1 MPMLGRYEMNRM
13 GRKPAH
19 PTGWLTRAMRV
30 DILTLFPQV
39 FESPLSCSI
48 VKRAQDNGLVEIA
61 LTDIRDFSTDSYRKV
76 DDKPYGGGPGMVMM
90 PGPVFDCFEHV
101 KQLSPEPGRAIL
113 LTPQGRPF
121 NQAKALELSAE
132 KRLILIAGKYEGFDE
147 RIRAGLGAEQIS
159 IGDYVLSGGELA
171 AMVIIDAVVRL
182 LAGAL
187 GDEDSAKDDSFIAGL
202 LEYPHYTRPET
213 FRGMKVP
220 EILLSGDHAK
230 IAEWRRQQSLKRT
243 KKWRPDLLE
252 DGDNA

>member
-1 MPMLGRYEMNRM
+1 
-13 GRKPAH
+13 
-19 PTGWLTRAMRV
+19 MRI
-30 DILTLFPQV
+30 DILTLFPDM

-48 VKRAQDNGLVEIA
+48 IKRARENGIIEIA
-61 LTDIRDFSTDSYRKV
+61 LTDIRDFSTNNYRKV

-101 KQLSPEPGRAIL
+101 QKLSDEKGRVIL
-113 LTPQGRPF
+113 LTPQGQKF
-121 NQAKALELSAE
+121 DQAKALELSAE

-147 RIRAGLGAEQIS
+147 RIRTGLGAEQIS

-171 AMVIIDAVVRL
+171 AMVIIDTVIRL
-182 LAGAL
+182 IEGAL
-187 GDEDSAKDDSFIAGL
+187 GDEDSAKNDSFSESAGGG
-202 LEYPHYTRPET
+202 LEYPQYTRPEV

-230 IAEWRRQQSLKRT
+230 IAEWRRRQALERT

-252 DGDNA
+252 ETAKKGRIIT

>member
-1 MPMLGRYEMNRM
+1 
-13 GRKPAH
+13 
-19 PTGWLTRAMRV
+19 MRIDV
-30 DILTLFPQV
+30 LTLFPQM

-48 VKRAQDNGLVEIA
+48 LKRAQDNGLLETA
-61 LTDIRDFSTDSYRKV
+61 LTDIRDFSTDSYNKV

-101 KQLSPEPGRAIL
+101 QKLSPEEGRPIL
-113 LTPQGRPF
+113 LTPQGQQF
-121 NQAKALELSAE
+121 DQAKALELAAE

-147 RIRAGLGAEQIS
+147 RIRTGLGAEQIS

-187 GDEDSAKDDSFIAGL
+187 GDEDSAKDDSFSEGL
-202 LEYPHYTRPET
+202 LEYPHYTRPEV

-230 IAEWRRQQSLKRT
+230 IAEWRRHKSLERT
-243 KKWRPDLLE
+243 KKWRPDLLRN
-252 DGDNA
+252 GDST

>member
-1 MPMLGRYEMNRM
+1 
-13 GRKPAH
+13 
-19 PTGWLTRAMRV
+19 MRV

-48 VKRAQDNGLVEIA
+48 IKRAQDNGLLEIA

-101 KQLSPEPGRAIL
+101 QKLCPEPGRAIL
-113 LTPQGRPF
+113 LTPQGRPLD
-121 NQAKALELSAE
+121 QAKAVELAAE

-147 RIRAGLGAEQIS
+147 RIRTGLGAEQIS
-159 IGDYVLSGGELA
+159 IGDYILSGGELA
-171 AMVIIDAVVRL
+171 AMVIIDAVARL
-182 LAGAL
+182 LEGAL
-187 GDEDSAKDDSFIAGL
+187 GDEDSAKDDSFSAGL
-202 LEYPHYTRPET
+202 LEYPHYTRPEI

-230 IAEWRRQQSLKRT
+230 IAAWRCQQSLERT
-243 KKWRPDLLE
+243 KKWRPDLLRD
-252 DGDNA
+252 DGKT

>member
-1 MPMLGRYEMNRM
+1 
-13 GRKPAH
+13 
-19 PTGWLTRAMRV
+19 MRIDV
-30 DILTLFPQV
+30 LTLFPDM

-48 VKRAQDNGLVEIA
+48 IKRARDSGFVEIV

-90 PGPVFDCFEHV
+90 PGPVFECFEHV
-101 KQLSPEPGRAIL
+101 QKLSDEKGRVLL
-113 LTPQGRPF
+113 LTPQGQKF
-121 NQAKALELSAE
+121 DQAKARRLSGE

-147 RIRAGLGAEQIS
+147 RIRMGLGAEQIS

-187 GDEDSAKDDSFIAGL
+187 GDEDSAKNDSFSDGL
-202 LEYPHYTRPET
+202 LEYPHYTRPEV

-230 IAEWRRQQSLKRT
+230 IAEWRRRQALERT
-243 KKWRPDLLE
+243 EKWRPDLLE
-252 DGDNA
+252 ETVKKREN